1 MGIQVGS
8 GGTMAKA
15 ARFVSLLLASTI
27 TIPAQAQTTDADR
40 ARIERKLDELRAMRE
55 DMQRQMGTLQQQMG
69 AFDNQI
75 DSLETELRGSQ
86 PPSPQAATAAPGSVS
101 GQQAVPPGAGSDFR
115 AALRRVQHAQLERPD
130 DDNLR
135 VGANLRLVWRVWNE
149 R

>member
-75 DSLETELRGSQ
+75 DSLN
-86 PPSPQAATAAPGSVS
+86 VS
-101 GQQAVPPGAGSDFR
+101 I
-115 AALRRVQHAQLERPD
+115 
-130 DDNLR
+130 
-135 VGANLRLVWRVWNE
+135 VWTL
-149 R
+149 